1 VKRLLKIKI
10 LKTDKDLPTPK
21 YKHHGDAGMD
31 LYSTETTNIQ
41 PGEIKGISTGIK
53 IAIPLGYEM
62 QIRPRSGL
70 AVNHGISMI
79 NTPGTIDQGY
89 RGIVHALLVNHG
101 KEAYEIKRGER
112 IAQAVFKKVEIVDL
126 EEVNAWEEDTERG
139 TGGFGSSGRFWL
151 QLKRGDK
158 SLDEI
163 ARLYPCFLFKKEV
176 DKIIS
181 YETVRKN
188 TKLASFV
195 KEEKKEEEKKEE

>member
-1 VKRLLKIKI
+1 MKRLLKIKI

>member
-1 VKRLLKIKI
+1 VVKRLLKIKI

-139 TGGFGSSGRFWL
+139 TGGFGSSGRF
-151 QLKRGDK
+151 
-158 SLDEI
+158 
-163 ARLYPCFLFKKEV
+163 
-176 DKIIS
+176 
-181 YETVRKN
+181 
-188 TKLASFV
+188 
-195 KEEKKEEEKKEE
+195 